1 MIPQVVSAQQLK
13 LRVTIAVHGLLNQID
28 IQANKGGLISES
40 FSLWLSPPNNV
51 PNHYPEYIFF
61 GWIVIRTVIW
71 HIFCRIEKLSYIKP
85 PLNTL
90 LTPEYRQRT
99 KNIQL

>member
-28 IQANKGGLISES
+28 LQVDKGGLISES
-40 FSLWLSPPNNV
+40 FSLWLNPPNNV
-51 PNHYPEYIFF
+51 PNHYPEHVFF
-61 GWIVIRTVIW
+61 MWIVNRTVIW
-71 HIFCRIEKLSYIKP
+71 HIFWRIEKTSQIKP

-90 LTPEYRQRT
+90 LTPKHQQRI
-99 KNIQL
+99 KNIQ